1 MKRETFT
8 DSKPTA
14 APIEVIARNIEA
26 GEYPKS
32 DAQYYSEADWD
43 IATAYA
49 LEDGDYSELV
59 DMLNMEATAERFA
72 RLSERQQDSW
82 MGLENYFAARPV
94 ESAYL
99 VGAV

>member
-14 APIEVIARNIEA
+14 APIEVIARNIA
-26 GEYPKS
+26 DGDYPKS
-32 DAQYYSEADWD
+32 EVEHYSPAQWD
-43 IATAYA
+43 VATAYA

-82 MGLENYFAARPV
+82 MGLENYYAARPV